1 MTVTAPVTSPTEP
14 SVSATEVTGAVD
26 RILPKRA
33 RVWVYRVAVLVG
45 GLVFAAALIL
55 KVTGHGQ
62 IGDVTI
68 DPETGIVGLI
78 LAGLGALAHV
88 NLSTGPGVL
97 AAIEAEV
104 PEVTTIVHDAEQVAV
119 KVEAAAK
126 AHPDLTALTLKELQ
140 AEAKRL
146 GIAPSHK
153 TKAELRDLI
162 DAARRA

>member
-1 MTVTAPVTSPTEP
+1 MSTPTPTPSTSYTAELGT
-14 SVSATEVTGAVD
+14 VD
-26 RILPKRA
+26 RILPKPA
-33 RVWVYRVAVLVG
+33 RVWAYRIAVLVG
-45 GLVFAAALIL
+45 AVVFVAALVL

-62 IGDVTI
+62 IGGVTI

-97 AAIEAEV
+97 AAIESEV
-104 PEVTTIVHDAEQVAV
+104 PQVTTIVRDAEQVAV

-126 AHPDLTALTLKELQ
+126 AHPDLTAMTLKELS

-162 DAARRA
+162 DAARKA

>member
-1 MTVTAPVTSPTEP
+1 MSTSTPATQPSTSYTAELGT
-14 SVSATEVTGAVD
+14 VD

-33 RVWVYRVAVLVG
+33 RVWVYRVAVILG
-45 GLVFAAALIL
+45 ALVFVAALVL
-55 KVTGHGQ
+55 KITGHGQ

-68 DPETGIVGLI
+68 DPETGLVGLI

-97 AAIEAEV
+97 AAIESEV
-104 PEVTTIVHDAEQVAV
+104 PQVTTIVRDAEQVAV
-119 KVEAAAK
+119 KVKAAAA
-126 AHPDLTALTLKELQ
+126 AHPDLTTMTLKELA

-162 DAARRA
+162 TAATQEREG